1 MIFKLNVYKRVHLP
15 FIKLSNHK
23 AVSCLITNE
32 KKHLGHHLYYCLHVV
47 HVVPN
52 GCYVFRSYSFA
63 LMYVFKCNLILSAR
77 EFNGPYSLHNFF
89 KLSPILWYLTIL
101 QVICSP
107 YQSQVSFFLFIQ
119 PSITIDSSLYLIL
132 LAFTLLGICWSW
144 TLIVFPLNASHY
156 ADVDSPASRHTHYA
170 ILPNKWITLHFPT
183 LYSDCHILANLPEYV
198 LLQSLSRLPAIHQQ

>member
-63 LMYVFKCNLILSAR
+63 LMYIFKCNLILSAR
-77 EFNGPYSLHNFF
+77 EFNGPYSLPNFF

-107 YQSQVSFFLFIQ
+107 YQSRFTF
-119 PSITIDSSLYLIL
+119 SLYSTLNNHRQFPVL
-132 LAFTLLGICWSW
+132 NTLRFTLLGICWSW

-198 LLQSLSRLPAIHQQ
+198 LMQSLSWLPAIHQQ